1 MNLHFHFSTSS
12 LIYQWKYVST
22 SSTMQNDILD
32 SSAKIL
38 KHLNKWTDIHT
49 ECWLPEMFYKEVLNA
64 PYALWNGKTESHESL
79 VPLNCYLLFPASN
92 WSLLT
97 QLTNLRKDT
106 SNISVEWWKCN
117 WIFLQD
123 GAQRQVKAIVA
134 FAVFLFFCVF
144 K

>member
-1 MNLHFHFSTSS
+1 MDRYSH
-12 LIYQWKYVST
+12 
-22 SSTMQNDILD
+22 
-32 SSAKIL
+32 
-38 KHLNKWTDIHT
+38 TD
-49 ECWLPEMFYKEVLNA
+49 CWLPEMFYKEVLNA

-117 WIFLQD
+117 WIFLKD
-123 GAQRQVKAIVA
+123 GAQRQVKVIVA
-134 FAVFLFFCVF
+134 FAVFLLFFLVF
-144 K
+144 SDNLLQFSKLCWTFKTKDKFKLKPTLHTTKGICS